1 MIANTAY
8 MAIGPRQIIVQG
20 SDWSST
26 VTVRDAA
33 AAAVDITTYSFE
45 VYAEVNGV
53 KVAGAITKVNL
64 PGGVLSVSFSDT
76 QTDTFPAPALG
87 VAQLW
92 AEVGTTRL
100 CVLTWNI
107 LTVPELTP

>member
-8 MAIGPRQIIVQG
+8 MAIGPRQIVVQG
-20 SDWSST
+20 SDWSDV

-33 AAAVDITTYSFE
+33 GAAVDITTYSFE

-53 KVAGAITKVNL
+53 KATGAIAKTNL
-64 PGGVLSVSFSDT
+64 AGGLLSVSFSDA

-100 CVLTWNI
+100 CVLTFNI

>member
-8 MAIGPRQIIVQG
+8 MAIGPRQIVVQG
-20 SDWSST
+20 SDWSDV
-26 VTVRDAA
+26 VTVKDADGK
-33 AAAVDITTYSFE
+33 AVDITTYTFE

-53 KVAGAITKVNL
+53 NVTGAVSKTNAA
-64 PGGVLSVSFSDT
+64 GGVLSVSFSDT
-76 QTDTFPAPALG
+76 QTDNFPAPALG

-100 CVLTWNI
+100 CVLTFNI

>member
-1 MIANTAY
+1 
-8 MAIGPRQIIVQG
+8 MAIGPRQIVVQG
-20 SDWSST
+20 SDWSDV

-33 AAAVDITTYSFE
+33 GAAVDVTTYTFE
-45 VYAEVNGV
+45 AYAEVNGV
-53 KVAGAITKVNL
+53 KLTGAVAKTNAATGI
-64 PGGVLSVSFSDT
+64 LSVSFSDA
-76 QTDTFPAPALG
+76 QTDTLPAPALG

>member
-20 SDWSST
+20 SDWAST
-26 VTVRDAA
+26 VTLRDASGT
-33 AAAVDITTYSFE
+33 AVDVTSYSFE
-45 VYAEVNGV
+45 LYAEVNGV
-53 KVAGAITKVNL
+53 KVTGAIAKTNL
-64 PGGVLSVSFSDT
+64 VGGVISASMTDT

-100 CVLTWNI
+100 CILTWNI

>member
-8 MAIGPRQIIVQG
+8 MAIGPRQIVVQG
-20 SDWSST
+20 ADWSDV

-33 AAAVDITTYSFE
+33 AAAVDISNYNFE
-45 VYAEVNGV
+45 VFAEVNGV
-53 KVAGAITKVNL
+53 TVSGAITKVNL
-64 PGGVLSVSFSDT
+64 PGGVVSVSFSDT

-100 CVLTWNI
+100 CILTWNI
-107 LTVPELTP
+107 LTVPELKP

>member
-26 VTVRDAA
+26 VTVRNAA
-33 AAAVDITTYSFE
+33 GTAVDITSYSFE
-45 VYAEVNGV
+45 LYVEVNGV
-53 KVAGAITKVNL
+53 KLTGSYDKVNL
-64 PGGVLSVSFSDT
+64 AGGVLSVSLGND

-92 AEVGTTRL
+92 GQVGSTRL
-100 CVLTWNI
+100 CVLTFNI

>member
-20 SDWSST
+20 SDWAST

-33 AAAVDITTYSFE
+33 GTAVDVTSYSFE
-45 VYAEVNGV
+45 LYAEVNGV
-53 KVAGAITKVNL
+53 KVTGAISKTS
-64 PGGVLSVSFSDT
+64 PATGVVSMSLGDT
-76 QTDTFPAPALG
+76 QTETFPAPALG

-92 AEVGTTRL
+92 AEVGSTRL
-100 CVLTWNI
+100 CVLTFNI

>member
-26 VTVRDAA
+26 VTLRDAA
-33 AAAVDITTYSFE
+33 GTAVDVSSYSFE
-45 VYAEVNGV
+45 LYAEVNGV
-53 KVAGAITKVNL
+53 KVTGSYAKVNL
-64 PGGVLSVSFSDT
+64 AGGVLSVSLGDA
-76 QTDTFPAPALG
+76 QTETFPAPALG

-100 CVLTWNI
+100 CVLTFNI
-107 LTVPELTP
+107 LTVPELTQ